1 MTGEQS
7 RQLKV
12 GDRVCFDGDQSDCGT
27 VTANQARYL
36 TIKWDDGHQSLWGHN
51 DMKRVERVLSR
62 KSK

>member
-12 GDRVCFDGDQSDCGT
+12 GTRVCFDGDQSDRGT

-36 TIKWDDGHQSLWGHN
+36 TIKWDDGHQSLSGHN
-51 DMKRVERVLSR
+51 DMKRVERVLSSE
-62 KSK
+62 SK